1 MRIDRAFLQK
11 IYTGS
16 SLPSVRAGM
25 YDGCIACHGRPSGEV
40 AVDKVQAR

>member
-11 IYTGS
+11 IYAGS
-16 SLPSVRAGM
+16 SLPSVWADM
-25 YDGCIACHGRPSGEV
+25 YDEYVICRGPSGEV

>member
-11 IYTGS
+11 IYAGS

-25 YDGCIACHGRPSGEV
+25 YDEYVVCHVPSGEV
-40 AVDKVQAR
+40 AVGKVQAR